1 MKEIGN
7 RCSVNSLHNFPCRNY
22 GVADVAEGKAAA
34 KAELRAR
41 MGLEDTDTPL
51 VGH

>member
-1 MKEIGN
+1 MLT
-7 RCSVNSLHNFPCRNY
+7 RRNY

-41 MGLEDTDTPL
+41 MGLNEADAPL
-51 VGH
+51 V